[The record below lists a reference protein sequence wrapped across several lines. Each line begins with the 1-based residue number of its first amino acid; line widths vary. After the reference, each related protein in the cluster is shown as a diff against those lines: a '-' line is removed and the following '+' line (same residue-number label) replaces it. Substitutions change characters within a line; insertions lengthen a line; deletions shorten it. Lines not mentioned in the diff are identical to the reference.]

1 MNSKFYVFIVAFVH
15 FISVNA
21 QNFTSSS
28 PSTGYNTTIA
38 GLKQGS
44 IAPIDVD
51 NDGKMDFFLSGYDA
65 LFNSFTKLYFNT
77 GTDFYDGS
85 ILITFP
91 GSGRG
96 KVAVG
101 DVNNDGFAD
110 VLITGERTSPSS
122 TYIAKLF
129 TNSGSNFTEITGT
142 PFVGVYD
149 GDAAF
154 ADVNNDGFLD
164 VLIIGDETGTN
175 TNTAKLYTNSGS
187 NFTLVAGTPFTGAK
201 IGAVAFADVNND
213 TFKDVIITGLNS
225 PGTPITKLYTNS
237 GGNFTEV
244 VGTPF
249 PAVSG
254 SKVAFFDA
262 NGDNKPDVF
271 LSGMDNA
278 LTSVSKL
285 YTNSGT
291 NFTEVPTPAITP
303 LNSGELLIADF
314 NNDNKPDIYLSGS
327 DDSFS
332 TAIALYTN
340 TGGNFSL
347 VENAPFANDFSETVA
362 VAFDINNDGKKDIFA
377 TGGAINSGDNLAKV
391 YFNIANTQITAQ
403 PVSATVCGG
412 VVQSF
417 TVTATGTGLTYLW
430 SNGATTQSLNT
441 SVAGTYRVTVTGLG
455 GSVVSNAVNLV
466 LNVATQITQ
475 QPSSQA
481 ICSGQTATLSVSG
494 TGLNIGYLW
503 SNGAT
508 TPTIQTSTVGTYF
521 ATLSGVCG
529 SVVSNAATV
538 SASQPTTITAIKSL
552 YDAIP
557 YNLFTTDLSVTA
569 LGYNLTY
576 LWSNGST
583 TQNNIGVGAGE
594 FFVTVT
600 GTCGS
605 DIKSISIGN
614 AVLVATNSG
623 YTFQRSFGTQ
633 GSSLSQ
639 FVNATS
645 IGLDSDG
652 SIYVADEINSR
663 IVVWAKNGSTYTAS
677 TSFGTKGSAN
687 NQFNGPFGVY
697 VAPDGKIYVTDAF
710 NGRVSVWTR
719 NGSTYTPFAI
729 FGSRGSGSN
738 QFINP
743 RKTFVGP
750 DGKIYVADQGN
761 HKISVWILNGNT
773 YTHLTN
779 FGSKG
784 SGINQFDQPSGIFVS
799 NDGKIYVADLN
810 NNRISVWT
818 QNGNNYAPFATFGG
832 RGKETTNL
840 FGPYGVNIASDGK
853 IYIAEHYNHRIS
865 VWTQSGNTFGN
876 LTTFGTFGNTND
888 KFNNPLDVLALS
900 KDNILVA
907 DYSNHR
913 IVEWKAPALI
923 FYAQVTFDITAPT
936 TFTGSTATLTWPT
949 IPGVTSYC
957 IRISNDKNLQSLTT
971 KTVCGLTGNT
981 YSYNPNSPSGR
992 SQEGLEEYYWQ
1003 VIGVDSAGNYS
1014 QWSETQTFL
1023 VNATNTSLA
1032 SAENAQSIQVYP
1044 NPLEG
1049 DLLTIENV
1057 PVGKSVE
1064 IANLLGHTI
1073 LNEKAASGTLQID
1086 VSSLSKGIYFIKAG
1100 GKTVKFIKQ

>member
-1 MNSKFYVFIVAFVH
+1 MNSKFYVFIVAFLH

-110 VLITGERTSPSS
+110 VLITGEQTTPTS
-122 TYIAKLF
+122 TYIAKLY
-129 TNSGSNFTEITGT
+129 TNSGSNFTEVTGT

-154 ADVNNDGFLD
+154 SDVNNDGFLD

-244 VGTPF
+244 AGTPF

-291 NFTEVPTPAITP
+291 NFIEVPTPAITP

-391 YFNIANTQITAQ
+391 YFNIANTQITGQ

-412 VVQSF
+412 TLHTF
-417 TVTATGTGLTYLW
+417 GVTATGTGLTYLW
-430 SNGATTQSLNT
+430 SNGATTQSINT
-441 SVAGTYRVTVTGLG
+441 SVAGTYSVTVTGMG
-455 GSVVSNAVNLV
+455 GTVVSNTASLI
-466 LNVATQITQ
+466 LRTATQISV
-475 QPSSQA
+475 QPTSQSV
-481 ICSGQTATLSVSG
+481 CPGVTATFSVSA
-494 TGLNIGYLW
+494 TGLNLSYLW

-508 TPTIQTSTVGTYF
+508 TPNIQTSVLGNYMI
-521 ATLSGVCG
+521 
-529 SVVSNAATV
+529 TV
-538 SASQPTTITAIKSL
+538 SGTCGNAISNSVMLSSLPITNITSISSGLFVANGSKTIINVEATG
-552 YDAIP
+552 
-557 YNLFTTDLSVTA
+557 NQLS
-569 LGYNLTY
+569 Y
-576 LWSNGST
+576 LWSTGAT
-583 TQNNIGVGAGE
+583 TASLTNVGAGE
-594 FFVTVT
+594 YFVTVT
-600 GTCGS
+600 GTCGTK
-605 DIKSISIGN
+605 IERT
-614 AVLVATNSG
+614 LVANIVLAASNSG
-623 YTFQRSFGTQ
+623 YNFQ
-633 GSSLSQ
+633 SSTVGIGNPLSPIT
-639 FVNATS
+639 NEMALA
-645 IGLDSDG
+645 IAPDG
-652 SIYVADEINSR
+652 RIYVSESDKNQISVFSR
-663 IVVWAKNGSTYTAS
+663 NGDTYSLQAT
-677 TSFGTKGSAN
+677 FGSGGSGN
-687 NQFNGPFGVY
+687 NQFSEPLGM
-697 VAPDGKIYVTDAF
+697 A
-710 NGRVSVWTR
+710 
-719 NGSTYTPFAI
+719 
-729 FGSRGSGSN
+729 FGS
-738 QFINP
+738 
-743 RKTFVGP
+743 
-750 DGKIYVADQGN
+750 DGKIYVADYNN
-761 HKISVWILNGNT
+761 HRISVWTRNGNV
-773 YTHLTN
+773 YTPLTS

-784 SGINQFDQPSGIFVS
+784 SGNNQFSNPTSVTIATDGKIFVTDYFNNRISIWTQNGNTYSPFAIFGANQLNYPSDIAIGADGKIFVSESSRGRISVYTVNNNSYSLLTTFGTYGENRNQLYGPFGVEIS
-799 NDGKIYVADLN
+799 NDGKIYISDTFN
-810 NNRISVWT
+810 N
-818 QNGNNYAPFATFGG
+818 
-832 RGKETTNL
+832 
-840 FGPYGVNIASDGK
+840 
-853 IYIAEHYNHRIS
+853 RIS
-865 VWTQSGNTFGN
+865 VWTQSGNNFGN
-876 LTTFGTFGNTND
+876 LTTFGTYGTGAGGLYLPYNLAFFDKNT
-888 KFNNPLDVLALS
+888 
-900 KDNILVA
+900 ILV
-907 DYSNHR
+907 SESGNSR
-913 IVEWKAPALI
+913 FSIWKVPPPI
-923 FYAQVTFDITAPT
+923 FYFQATFDITAPT

-992 SQEGLEEYYWQ
+992 SQESLEEYYWQ

-1032 SAENAQSIQVYP
+1032 SAENGQSLQVYP